1 MSELFR
7 YPLRSRPEGRKKH
20 VKRIVVRGAAPQA
33 GCSFICGLLASAG
46 SDAAVIE
53 TARPYFY
60 EAMGMEKRFAAGF
73 CDCFARL
80 RAKQRIPDAANEDE
94 GINWIARRPE
104 DAAPLSASELFRL
117 FAFGGGRVSIFDC
130 SGLGEDISM
139 DLMAD
144 ADACAVVIDPMPT
157 KLFAAADFLGR
168 VRASLP
174 DAVLI
179 VNKMNGGV
187 HEKELSR
194 FLGTSGYFSVP
205 SVPYDLMYRAEYDC
219 QLPSR
224 LPQAAGI
231 LGKTQDMLIKM
242 FY

>member
-1 MSELFR
+1 
-7 YPLRSRPEGRKKH
+7 
-20 VKRIVVRGAAPQA
+20 
-33 GCSFICGLLASAG
+33 
-46 SDAAVIE
+46 
-53 TARPYFY
+53 
-60 EAMGMEKRFAAGF
+60 
-73 CDCFARL
+73 
-80 RAKQRIPDAANEDE
+80 
-94 GINWIARRPE
+94 
-104 DAAPLSASELFRL
+104 
-117 FAFGGGRVSIFDC
+117 
-130 SGLGEDISM
+130 M
-139 DLMAD
+139 DPMAD
-144 ADACAVVIDPMPT
+144 ADACAVVLDPMPT

-187 HEKELSR
+187 HEKELAR